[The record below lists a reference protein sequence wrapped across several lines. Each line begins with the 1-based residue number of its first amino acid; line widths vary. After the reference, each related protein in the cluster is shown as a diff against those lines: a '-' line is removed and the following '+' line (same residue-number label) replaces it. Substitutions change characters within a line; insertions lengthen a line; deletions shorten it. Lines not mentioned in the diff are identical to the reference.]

1 MTVSSSPPPRRIK
14 LFSFSVLALA
24 AIRVQLKPTTAPA
37 GTADKASLLRNNKTP
52 IDKIHKA
59 TTNASITIQTDA
71 KNRTNHSAS
80 EQQLDWFNSDDL
92 AGSKKVPCGWH
103 KCFFRS
109 ESNRQVGY
117 LVARSTGMSSSEK
130 RKRLKSL
137 DSAYNLAK
145 YLEQEYNI
153 RHFLIAPPTSLTV
166 DKSLESR
173 MNSNLKSETNRRNFN
188 QQRFPKGSVAFVEKV
203 KPAPRHALLVGC
215 KESKRNLFHKVV
227 NKFVSRVKKKEA
239 FTRQFTKSFTELREV
254 LLHEPCLLYDFQ
266 VLIDTKG
273 NLYHLDFDRCFST
286 KSAKKKDGPCTKK
299 LSQNSCFKSLSMIEQ
314 QVYDAI
320 DKQQV
325 DAKHK
330 LV

>member
-109 ESNRQVGY
+109 KSNRQVGY

-227 NKFVSRVKKKEA
+227 
-239 FTRQFTKSFTELREV
+239 
-254 LLHEPCLLYDFQ
+254 YDFQ

-286 KSAKKKDGPCTKK
+286 KSAKKKDGPSTKK
-299 LSQNSCFKSLSMIEQ
+299 LSQNSCFKSLRMIEQ